1 MDGVIFDTER
11 MYRRAWLETAR
22 AYNISGVESIIPKMM
37 GASSAAIEKLFA
49 QSYGRDFPFDKYHK
63 NAKEKLASII
73 EDEGIILK
81 KGVREIFE
89 LLAENKIPTALAT
102 ATRRVTAEKYLADKD
117 LLKYFDATVTGDDIS
132 HGKPDPEIYLKAC
145 SALGVLPQDAIAIE
159 DSYNGIRSAH
169 SAGMMP
175 VMVPDTVMPDAEI
188 EKLLYRRFDSLL
200 DTAAFIDKMYR
211 Q

>member
-11 MYRRAWLETAR
+11 MYRRAWLETAG
-22 AYNISGVESIIPKMM
+22 AYNISGVESIITKMM
-37 GASSAAIEKLFA
+37 GASSSAIEKLFA
-49 QSYGRDFPFDKYHK
+49 QRYGKEFPFAEYHK
-63 NAKEKLASII
+63 NVKEKLSSII
-73 EDEGIILK
+73 DEEGIILK

-89 LLAENKIPTALAT
+89 LLAKNKIPTALAT

-117 LLKYFDATVTGDDIS
+117 LLKYFDALVTGDDIS

-145 SALGVLPQDAIAIE
+145 RALDVMPQDAIAIE

-175 VMVPDTVMPDAEI
+175 VMVPDTVMPDAET

-200 DTAAFIDKMYR
+200 DVANFLDK
-211 Q
+211 